1 VDVSPGQDEH
11 PCLSRLVLMP
21 GCRPLADQRR
31 FLGSRFWPLM
41 VELSSNEEDVGKEND
56 MVEEILIP
64 KVRRLPGFAGA
75 RRSELI
81 YFRVYTRRRLI

>member
-1 VDVSPGQDEH
+1 
-11 PCLSRLVLMP
+11 
-21 GCRPLADQRR
+21 
-31 FLGSRFWPLM
+31 M